1 MNPADGTGK
10 TASEFLHNLEAQ
22 HKTFQDAYDATT
34 KELANL
40 EQQEI
45 DADDSIALL
54 EDDIHAIFEEAVPNI
69 LEYKALKADL
79 LLTLDG
85 LKEIEQAIA
94 AKKAFIEKTSEG
106 LAKSEL
112 GIKAMKKHLS
122 RTGTVIPFRKDT

>member
-1 MNPADGTGK
+1 MDPVDGTGK

-22 HKTFQDAYDATT
+22 HKTFQDSYDKAS

-54 EDDIHAIFEEAVPNI
+54 EDDIHFIFEEEVPNI
-69 LEYKALKADL
+69 LEYKAIKADL

-94 AKKAFIEKTSEG
+94 AKKALIEQVSEG
-106 LAKSEL
+106 LRKTET
-112 GIKAMKKHLS
+112 GIKAMKKHLD
-122 RTGTVIPFRKDT
+122 RTGTVLPLRKDT

>member
-1 MNPADGTGK
+1 MDPANGTGK
-10 TASEFLHNLEAQ
+10 TASEFLHNLETQ
-22 HKTFQDAYDATT
+22 HKTFQTSYDTIT

-54 EDDIHAIFEEAVPNI
+54 EDDIHLIFEEEVPNI
-69 LEYKALKADL
+69 LEYKAIKADL

-94 AKKAFIEKTSEG
+94 AKKALIEQVSEG
-106 LAKSEL
+106 LRKTET
-112 GIKAMKKHLS
+112 GIKAMKKHLD
-122 RTGTVIPFRKDT
+122 RTGTVLPLRKDT